1 MRKKYVQFLIATMKA
16 YLKNIKGKEGKK
28 KTQIYKGFK
37 DLSV

>member
-28 KTQIYKGFK
+28 TQIYKGFK